1 MKINELP
8 FDWEIENHDVSHDLH
23 EIEGGK
29 RDGARTAAIREI
41 GQKRMNDDDELSQG
55 FIDSYMNDPS
65 YLSSDPMDDVSEW
78 DDFEID
84 FMD

>member
-1 MKINELP
+1 MNINELP
-8 FDWEIENHDVSHDLH
+8 FDWEIENHDVSENLH

-29 RDGARTAAIREI
+29 RDGARTAAIKEI

>member
-1 MKINELP
+1 MNKNELP

-23 EIEGGK
+23 EIESGM

-78 DDFEID
+78 DACSID
-84 FMD
+84 FLE